1 MSDNN
6 NNIVQGQADT
16 AVKKSNG
23 SLWAALI
30 CIILGLVIAL
40 VGYIMLR
47 NTDTKKYYKFKDY
60 SNSFSAETVKSLDLD
75 IEWADLIVEVSPDNN
90 INIEAKDVPE
100 KFEASV
106 SGDTFRVTFGS
117 SRVNFIPFST
127 VFSSS
132 KVDPV
137 IRLQLPA
144 QAYESFKLDLGAGDN
159 KISGINCNDLKIECG
174 AGEVTVSQIRCK
186 NANIDCGAGSFNIIA
201 MNCEDKLDIDG
212 GAGEIRILETVLG
225 GLDLD
230 QGVGEFS
237 FRGTI
242 NGDID
247 ADGGVG
253 EMTFNLTNPA
263 GDFEGKNSKYKLDI
277 DTGIGSKTVNYDV
290 SE

>member
-30 CIILGLVIAL
+30 CIIFGLVIAL

-60 SNSFSAETVKSLDLD
+60 SNSFSADTVKKLDLD
-75 IEWADLIVEVSPDNN
+75 IEWADLIVESSPDNN

-127 VFSSS
+127 VFSS

-263 GDFEGKNSKYKLDI
+263 GDFEGQIS
-277 DTGIGSKTVNYDV
+277 IGSKTVNYDV